1 MFSCVCFVLFFFYR
15 SRRGWCLRG
24 YQRKYNGCTSF
35 RDNSLRRKGLL
46 HFVYTLHT
54 KIITSSLNV
63 ASQSL
68 KLFHVSW
75 FSHCDR
81 TSHYVDSFSVLFC
94 PIWKRTEPCM
104 HEASSPHY
112 RAGVQCRLLPLK
124 NSSLHAKLGLF
135 SDNRAN
141 FIVETDLMRVHFRHF
156 RFVLLG
162 LRIIFASGLSGCSWT
177 RF

>member
-24 YQRKYNGCTSF
+24 NQRKYNGCTSF

-63 ASQSL
+63 TSQS
-68 KLFHVSW
+68 FTFFPMSW

-81 TSHYVDSFSVLFC
+81 TSHCVDSFSVLFC

-112 RAGVQCRLLPLK
+112 RAGVMQTLTFEEFIASCK
-124 NSSLHAKLGLF
+124 LHC
-135 SDNRAN
+135 S
-141 FIVETDLMRVHFRHF
+141 FRHF

-162 LRIIFASGLSGCSWT
+162 LGIIFASGLSTCSWT

>member
-1 MFSCVCFVLFFFYR
+1 MFVLFFFYR
-15 SRRGWCLRG
+15 SPRGWCLRG
-24 YQRKYNGCTSF
+24 NQRKYNGCTSF

-63 ASQSL
+63 TSQSL

-75 FSHCDR
+75 FSTVIARVTMLTVLAFCSVQSENGQ
-81 TSHYVDSFSVLFC
+81 SHA
-94 PIWKRTEPCM
+94 CM
-104 HEASSPHY
+104 RLLAHITGPEL
-112 RAGVQCRLLPLK
+112 CRLLPLK
-124 NSSLHAKLGLF
+124 NSSLHGNLGLF

-162 LRIIFASGLSGCSWT
+162 LRIIFASGLSACSWT